1 MSDDT
6 AASDAPT
13 SATRAA
19 AAGGLPAR
27 LVVTLMALALALHL
41 PGLVL
46 RLFNSDEASIATM
59 AMVINHGG
67 TLYHQTADRKPPA
80 VPYLYAGVFALTG
93 SHDLRPVRALG
104 ALVLGAA
111 AALLA
116 AEARRRYKSDR
127 AALCCGV
134 LFLLAYVTVFPAD
147 SQAAS
152 FELFMILP
160 VTAAVIAAMR
170 GYAVT
175 AGVCLA
181 LGFLCKQTA
190 ATALVPLVYIL
201 YMSGGWRAVARAC
214 VAACSLVGLTALAF
228 GPSQFLLW
236 TVTGNGGYLAV
247 GGSLSS
253 NLLRGLGMTGA
264 LVGLEIGI
272 VLLGARAWRC
282 RQAAPELW
290 LWLASAAVGV
300 VAGLRFFGHY
310 YLELLAPLSLIAAPA
325 VIELASR
332 TRRLAFA
339 AIVVPALGVT
349 VAGFVPAGDEGIQRF
364 PAVAQRVKAIT
375 DADDTLFVWGQL
387 PELYW
392 AADREPASRFIHNGF
407 LTGNSGERPNGSGR
421 PSNGIPGAW
430 TMLARDLTAR
440 PPDLVAD
447 VTHAKIRGSQY
458 YPLSTTPLW
467 KTIASDY
474 HLVGA
479 VNGVRLYRLGR
490 GEEHVAFAAGPLAGP
505 LAERPR

>member
-1 MSDDT
+1 MS
-6 AASDAPT
+6 T
-13 SATRAA
+13 STLSSTRAA
-19 AAGGLPAR
+19 PRRGLPAR
-27 LVVTLMALALALHL
+27 LVITLMALALALHL

-67 TLYHQTADRKPPA
+67 TLYHETADRKPPA

-93 SHDLRPVRALG
+93 NHDLRPVRALG
-104 ALVLGAA
+104 ALVLGATA
-111 AALLA
+111 VLLA
-116 AEARRRYKSDR
+116 AEARRRYNSDR
-127 AALCCGV
+127 VGLCCGA
-134 LFLLAYVTVFPAD
+134 LFLLAYVIVFPAD

-160 VTAAVIAAMR
+160 VTAAVIAATR
-170 GYAVT
+170 GHPVS
-175 AGVCLA
+175 AGLCLA

-190 ATALVPLVYIL
+190 ATALVPIAYVL
-201 YMSGGWRAVARAC
+201 YMSGGWRAVARAG
-214 VAACSLVGLTALAF
+214 VAACALVTLTALAF

-236 TVTGNGGYLAV
+236 TVTGNGGYLSV

-272 VLLGARAWRC
+272 VVLSVRAWRG
-282 RQAAPELW
+282 RLAAPELW
-290 LWLASAAVGV
+290 LWVASAAVGV

-325 VIELASR
+325 VIALAYR
-332 TRRLAFA
+332 ARQVAFA

-349 VAGFVPAGDEGIQRF
+349 VAGFVPTGDEGIQRF

-375 DADDTLFVWGQL
+375 NADDTLFVWGQL

-392 AADREPASRFIHNGF
+392 AADREPATRFIHTGF

-421 PSNGIPGAW
+421 PSDGIPGAW
-430 TMLARDLTAR
+430 TMLARDLSTR

-467 KTIASDY
+467 RTIARDY
-474 HLVGA
+474 QLVA
-479 VNGVRLYRLGR
+479 TVNGVRLYRLDR
-490 GEEHVAFAAGPLAGP
+490 GDGHASFAAAPLAVP
-505 LAERPR
+505 PR

>member
-1 MSDDT
+1 MS
-6 AASDAPT
+6 T
-13 SATRAA
+13 STLSSTRAA
-19 AAGGLPAR
+19 PRSGLPAR
-27 LVVTLMALALALHL
+27 LVMTLMALALAVHL

-67 TLYHQTADRKPPA
+67 TLYHETADRKPPA

-93 SHDLRPVRALG
+93 NHDLRPVRALG
-104 ALVLGAA
+104 ALVLGATA
-111 AALLA
+111 VLLA
-116 AEARRRYKSDR
+116 AEARRRYNSDR
-127 AALCCGV
+127 AGLCCGA
-134 LFLLAYVTVFPAD
+134 LFLLAYVIVFPAD

-160 VTAAVIAAMR
+160 VTAAVIAATR
-170 GYAVT
+170 GHPVS
-175 AGVCLA
+175 AGLCLA

-190 ATALVPLVYIL
+190 ATALVPIAYVL
-201 YMSGGWRAVARAC
+201 YMSGGWRAVARAG
-214 VAACSLVGLTALAF
+214 VAACALVTLTALAF

-236 TVTGNGGYLAV
+236 TVTGNGGYLSV

-272 VLLGARAWRC
+272 VVLSVRAWRG
-282 RQAAPELW
+282 RLAAPELW
-290 LWLASAAVGV
+290 LWVASAAVGV

-325 VIELASR
+325 VVALAYR
-332 TRRLAFA
+332 ARQVAFA

-349 VAGFVPAGDEGIQRF
+349 VAGFVPTGDEGIQRF

-392 AADREPASRFIHNGF
+392 AADREPATRFIHTGF

-421 PSNGIPGAW
+421 PSDGIPGAW
-430 TMLARDLTAR
+430 TMLARDLSAR

-467 KTIASDY
+467 RTIARDY
-474 HLVGA
+474 HLVA
-479 VNGVRLYRLGR
+479 TVNGVRLYRLDPGD
-490 GEEHVAFAAGPLAGP
+490 GNASFAAAPLAVP
-505 LAERPR
+505 PR